1 LAAYISYIF
10 KEKQYIRIMH
20 SFGMNGTLGLG
31 MNGTLGLGMNG
42 TLGPIFDYNRKGK
55 TSFVWTIKLIVCS
68 TVNEIT
74 VFLIYESCL

>member
-1 LAAYISYIF
+1 MNGTLGLG
-10 KEKQYIRIMH
+10 MNGTLGL
-20 SFGMNGTLGLG
+20 GMNGTLGLG

-55 TSFVWTIKLIVCS
+55 TSFVWKIKSIVCS

>member
-10 KEKQYIRIMH
+10 REKQYIRIMH
-20 SFGMNGTLGLG
+20 SFG

>member
-1 LAAYISYIF
+1 MNGTLGL
-10 KEKQYIRIMH
+10 
-20 SFGMNGTLGLG
+20 GMNGTLGLG

-55 TSFVWTIKLIVCS
+55 TSFVWKIKLIVCS